1 MGIFDTESFCLEYL
15 TGTTRLL
22 EIQREFLFS
31 LSTLSSY
38 RELSVFLSIKKLLIP
53 PKYSIRV
60 FSRLDNKVRI
70 SYVLIENFP
79 PKKEIYSKLRLLSPS
94 RCYSHLVNP
103 EGFNPNQS
111 APWFLSRTI
120 QTRLY
125 SRIFCLLRHPRTQC
139 IVSTIMTEWARC
151 CLHS

>member
-1 MGIFDTESFCLEYL
+1 MGTSITEFFCLEYL

-22 EIQREFLFS
+22 EIQREFPFS
-31 LSTLSSY
+31 LSTLISC

-70 SYVLIENFP
+70 SCVLIENFP

-103 EGFNPNQS
+103 EGFNPNRS
-111 APWFLSRTI
+111 APWFQSRTI
-120 QTRLY
+120 LNPIQEY
-125 SRIFCLLRHPRTQC
+125 YASRGTYGYNASYLL
-139 IVSTIMTEWARC
+139 I
-151 CLHS
+151 